1 MGFFHPPSS
10 LVVGV
15 LGEEEEV
22 GCIGWVGGWVG
33 WRRRR
38 GFECAAVVG
47 RWVGGGGRGGSNA
60 LL

>member
-15 LGEEEEV
+15 LREEEEV
-22 GCIGWVGGWVG
+22 GYGGWVGGL
-33 WRRRR
+33 
-38 GFECAAVVG
+38 
-47 RWVGGGGRGGSNA
+47 GGGEGGGSNA